1 MGLLTV
7 HVRCPEV
14 ELVALSKTY
23 MSSEDEKY
31 AYDIKF
37 LVSSHTCSISTPKA
51 HLKDILILGY
61 YLITAFRI

>member
-7 HVRCPEV
+7 HVRWPEV
-14 ELVALSKTY
+14 EPVALSKTY

-31 AYDIKF
+31 AYDIKS
-37 LVSSHTCSISTPKA
+37 LVSSYNISTPKA
-51 HLKDILILGY
+51 HLKSILILRY